1 MSKSQWQCLKVTKK
15 LIFLPGTVG
24 AGGFVP
30 PGVPSPV
37 SRFFPTT
44 APGLKFGDNEFG
56 PRRKN
61 YLHFPLNGAGIRR
74 GIKPTGGRIKR
85 ELVGGME
92 RMHKFHNGHL
102 SLGRVRDWAV
112 GGGPP
117 RVYRHQNNHS
127 ISPPWANNIQT
138 HPSQT
143 HQNSKKKMGRRFF
156 DQR

>member
-15 LIFLPGTVG
+15 WIFLPGRVG
-24 AGGFVP
+24 AGGLCLPEFHL
-30 PGVPSPV
+30 
-37 SRFFPTT
+37 RFHASFQLPR
-44 APGLKFGDNEFG
+44 LDWSLGDKEFG

-85 ELVGGME
+85 QLVGGME

-102 SLGRVRDWAV
+102 SLGRVRAAV

-143 HQNSKKKMGRRFF
+143 HQNSKKMGRKFY

>member
-1 MSKSQWQCLKVTKK
+1 MFNLVTTHRPWPEKTSISSASLQMRLLSTLKSDNEF
-15 LIFLPGTVG
+15 IFWPGRVG
-24 AGGFVP
+24 AGRFVP

-44 APGLKFGDNEFG
+44 APGLKFGDKEFG

-85 ELVGGME
+85 QLVGGME

-112 GGGPP
+112 GGGPTP
-117 RVYRHQNNHS
+117 CLS
-127 ISPPWANNIQT
+127 AP
-138 HPSQT
+138 
-143 HQNSKKKMGRRFF
+143 K
-156 DQR
+156 

>member
-1 MSKSQWQCLKVTKK
+1 M
-15 LIFLPGTVG
+15 
-24 AGGFVP
+24 
-30 PGVPSPV
+30 
-37 SRFFPTT
+37 
-44 APGLKFGDNEFG
+44 GDKEFG

-85 ELVGGME
+85 QLVGGME

-102 SLGRVRDWAV
+102 SLGRVRAAV

-143 HQNSKKKMGRRFF
+143 HQNSKKNGQEILRSKIIRKIRQFSQDGPSILKEHSVFGCFQKLHIREWMFSKQGI
-156 DQR
+156 